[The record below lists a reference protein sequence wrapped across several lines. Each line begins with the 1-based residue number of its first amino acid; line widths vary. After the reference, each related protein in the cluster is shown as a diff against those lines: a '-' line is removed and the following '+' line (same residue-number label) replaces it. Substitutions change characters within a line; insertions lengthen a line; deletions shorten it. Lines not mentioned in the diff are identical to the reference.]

1 MRDRHPQVKVPYRLE
16 ASPNIEA
23 VSLVSVMLGML
34 VLMLLV

>member
-1 MRDRHPQVKVPYRLE
+1 MRDRDPQVKTSYRLE

-34 VLMLLV
+34 VLVLLV